1 MCKKPNRE
9 SQEEQTSKQH
19 GLHGPRFRSCLKVP
33 VLMTFRD
40 RPWYGSVSKP
50 KQPFLPHVAFGSG
63 AVYHSDRNLTK
74 TIVNP
79 RGSGSAVAENP
90 LFFYLPP
97 LFVLLLKG
105 VARLYSK
112 DLQGP
117 GSFPR
122 LLLCSLGSAWGLT
135 DRINSGLSSPGT
147 WVPHASLSF
156 HWILRALHHLH
167 FFPFLNGKVF
177 F

>member
-9 SQEEQTSKQH
+9 NQEEQTSKQH
-19 GLHGPRFRSCLKVP
+19 GLHAAPPRPPLPRFRSCLKVP

-50 KQPFLPHVAFGSG
+50 KQPFLPQVAFGSG

-79 RGSGSAVAENP
+79 WGSGSTVAENP
-90 LFFYLPP
+90 LFIFLPP

-105 VARLYSK
+105 VTRLYSK

-122 LLLCSLGSAWGLT
+122 LLLCSLGSA
-135 DRINSGLSSPGT
+135 
-147 WVPHASLSF
+147 
-156 HWILRALHHLH
+156 
-167 FFPFLNGKVF
+167 
-177 F
+177 

>member
-1 MCKKPNRE
+1 MSKTVGHFLDCGRVQPSVGNTVLGQLVLGCVRN
-9 SQEEQTSKQH
+9 QTEKTRRSK
-19 GLHGPRFRSCLKVP
+19 LVSSMASMPPPPPPCFRSCLKVP

-50 KQPFLPHVAFGSG
+50 KQPFLPQVAFGSG

-79 RGSGSAVAENP
+79 WGSGSTVAENP
-90 LFFYLPP
+90 LFIFLPP

-122 LLLCSLGSAWGLT
+122 LLLCSLGSA
-135 DRINSGLSSPGT
+135 
-147 WVPHASLSF
+147 
-156 HWILRALHHLH
+156 
-167 FFPFLNGKVF
+167 
-177 F
+177 